1 MMSLQPDYSTLIRKK
16 MRFLSR
22 RLVMP
27 NDLNYA
33 NALFGGRALEWIDEE
48 AAIYAICQ
56 LETNCLVTKHIGEI
70 SFESPATQGDIV
82 EFGLVTKKVGRTSI
96 TVTCL
101 VRNKASKKT
110 ICLADDIVFVRVDP
124 VTRQPVEHGKT
135 MAGLQSQIE
144 LEMKSLNVESGVTN

>member
-1 MMSLQPDYSTLIRKK
+1 

-33 NALFGGRALEWIDEE
+33 NSLFGGRALEWIDEE

-70 SFESPATQGDIV
+70 SFESAAMQGDVV
-82 EFGLVTKKVGRTSI
+82 EFGLATKTVGNSSI

-101 VRNKASKKT
+101 VRNKATKKT
-110 ICLADDIVFVRVDP
+110 ICLADDIVFVKVDP
-124 VTRQPVEHGKT
+124 VSRKPIPHGKT
-135 MAGLQSQIE
+135 
-144 LEMKSLNVESGVTN
+144 LEQLSKQTKEEINKLNM

>member
-1 MMSLQPDYSTLIRKK
+1 

-33 NALFGGRALEWIDEE
+33 NSLFGGRALEWIDEE

-70 SFESPATQGDIV
+70 SFESAALQGDVV
-82 EFGLVTKKVGRTSI
+82 EFGLETKKVGKTSI

-101 VRNKASKKT
+101 VRNKATKKT
-110 ICLADDIVFVRVDP
+110 ICLADDIVFVQLDP
-124 VTRQPVEHGKT
+124 ETRLPMPHGKT
-135 MAGLQSQIE
+135 LAELSKQTEAEIE
-144 LEMKSLNVESGVTN
+144 TLNM

>member
-1 MMSLQPDYSTLIRKK
+1 

-33 NALFGGRALEWIDEE
+33 NSLFGGRALEWIDEE

-70 SFESPATQGDIV
+70 NFESAAMQGDVV
-82 EFGLVTKKVGRTSI
+82 EFGLATKKVGKTSI
-96 TVTCL
+96 TITCL
-101 VRNKASKKT
+101 VRNKATKKT
-110 ICLADDIVFVRVDP
+110 ICLADDIVFVKVDP
-124 VTRQPVEHGKT
+124 QSRQAVPHGKT
-135 MAGLQSQIE
+135 
-144 LEMKSLNVESGVTN
+144 LEQLSEQTAEEISNLKFS

>member
-1 MMSLQPDYSTLIRKK
+1 

-33 NALFGGRALEWIDEE
+33 NALFGGRAMEWIDEE
-48 AAIYAICQ
+48 AAIFAICQ

-70 SFESPATQGDIV
+70 TFESPALQGDIV
-82 EFGLVTKKVGRTSI
+82 EFGLETKSVGRTSI

-101 VRNKASKKT
+101 VRNKATKKT
-110 ICLADDIVFVRVDP
+110 ICLADDIVFVTLDP
-124 VTRQPVEHGKT
+124 TTRTPTPHGKT
-135 MAGLQSQIE
+135 
-144 LEMKSLNVESGVTN
+144 LEVLKAQTEAEVRSLNLSVD

>member
-1 MMSLQPDYSTLIRKK
+1 

-33 NALFGGRALEWIDEE
+33 QSLFGGRALAWIDEE

-56 LETNCLVTKHIGEI
+56 LESNCLVTKHIGEI

-82 EFGLVTKKVGRTSI
+82 EFGLATKRVGKTSI

-101 VRNKASKKT
+101 VRNKATKKT

-124 VTRQPVEHGKT
+124 DTRLPVEHGKT
-135 MAGLQSQIE
+135 LAQ
-144 LEMKSLNVESGVTN
+144 LETQTEDEIARLKL

>member
-1 MMSLQPDYSTLIRKK
+1 MEDCELVYSTLIRKK

-33 NALFGGRALEWIDEE
+33 NALFGGRALGWIDEE

-96 TVTCL
+96 TITCL
-101 VRNKASKKT
+101 VRNKATKKT

-124 VTRQPVEHGKT
+124 VTKLPVEHGKT
-135 MAGLQSQIE
+135 MQGLLSQTQQ
-144 LEMKSLNVESGVTN
+144 EMRVLNME

>member
-1 MMSLQPDYSTLIRKK
+1 

-33 NALFGGRALEWIDEE
+33 NALFGGRALAWIDEE

-70 SFESPATQGDIV
+70 TFESPALQGDVV
-82 EFGLVTKKVGRTSI
+82 EFGLEIKKVGKTSI

-101 VRNKASKKT
+101 MRNKVTKKT
-110 ICLADDIVFVRVDP
+110 ICLADDIVFVQVDP
-124 VTRQPVEHGKT
+124 VTRQPMPHGKNAQLLAQNT
-135 MAGLQSQIE
+135 L
-144 LEMKSLNVESGVTN
+144 

>member
-1 MMSLQPDYSTLIRKK
+1 

-27 NDLNYA
+27 SDLNYA
-33 NALFGGRALEWIDEE
+33 NSLFGGRALEWIDEE

-70 SFESPATQGDIV
+70 SFESPALQGDVV
-82 EFGLVTKKVGRTSI
+82 EFGLVTKKVGKTSI

-101 VRNKASKKT
+101 VRNKATKKT
-110 ICLADDIVFVRVDP
+110 ICLADDIVFVQVDP
-124 VTRQPVEHGKT
+124 ETRQPIPHGKT
-135 MAGLQSQIE
+135 KELLEQQTIE
-144 LEMKSLNVESGVTN
+144 EIKTLNMKPAQ

>member
-1 MMSLQPDYSTLIRKK
+1 

-33 NALFGGRALEWIDEE
+33 NSLFGGRALEWIDEE

-70 SFESPATQGDIV
+70 SFESPAMQGDVV
-82 EFGLVTKKVGRTSI
+82 EFGLVTKRVGKSSI

-101 VRNKASKKT
+101 VRNKATKKT
-110 ICLADDIVFVRVDP
+110 ICLADDIVFVQVDP
-124 VTRQPVEHGKT
+124 DTRLPIPHGKT
-135 MAGLQSQIE
+135 LQGLEKQLAE
-144 LEMKSLNVESGVTN
+144 EVKSLNI

>member
-1 MMSLQPDYSTLIRKK
+1 

-56 LETNCLVTKHIGEI
+56 LESNYLVTKHIGEI
-70 SFESPATQGDIV
+70 SFESPAMQGDVV
-82 EFGLVTKKVGRTSI
+82 EFGLATKSVGRTSI

-101 VRNKASKKT
+101 VRNKATKKT

-124 VTRQPVEHGKT
+124 ETRQPVPHGKSLEILEAQT
-135 MAGLQSQIE
+135 KEE
-144 LEMKSLNVESGVTN
+144 LKTLNMLD

>member
-1 MMSLQPDYSTLIRKK
+1 

-33 NALFGGRALEWIDEE
+33 NSLFGGRALEWIDEE

-70 SFESPATQGDIV
+70 SFESPAMQGDVV

-101 VRNKASKKT
+101 VRNKATKKT
-110 ICLADDIVFVRVDP
+110 ICLADDIVFVQLDP
-124 VTRQPVEHGKT
+124 ESRLPIPHGKT
-135 MAGLQSQIE
+135 
-144 LEMKSLNVESGVTN
+144 LEVLEQQTKVEINTLNM

>member
-1 MMSLQPDYSTLIRKK
+1 

-33 NALFGGRALEWIDEE
+33 NSLFGGRALEWIDEE

-56 LETNCLVTKHIGEI
+56 LDTNSLVTKHIGAI
-70 SFESPATQGDIV
+70 SFESPALQGDVV
-82 EFGLVTKKVGRTSI
+82 EFGLETKKVGKTSI

-101 VRNKASKKT
+101 VRNKATKKT
-110 ICLADDIVFVRVDP
+110 ICLADDIVFVQVDP
-124 VTRQPVEHGKT
+124 QTRAPIPHGKNQK
-135 MAGLQSQIE
+135 L
-144 LEMKSLNVESGVTN
+144 LEQQTADEVNALTI

>member
-1 MMSLQPDYSTLIRKK
+1 

-33 NALFGGRALEWIDEE
+33 NSLFGGRALEWIDEE

-56 LETNCLVTKHIGEI
+56 LETNYLVTKHIGEI
-70 SFESPATQGDIV
+70 SFESPAMQGDVV
-82 EFGLVTKKVGRTSI
+82 EFGLATKSLGRTSI

-101 VRNKASKKT
+101 VRNKATKKT

-124 VTRQPVEHGKT
+124 ETRMPIPHGKT
-135 MAGLQSQIE
+135 LEQLESQTVEEI
-144 LEMKSLNVESGVTN
+144 KTLNML

>member
-1 MMSLQPDYSTLIRKK
+1 

-33 NALFGGRALEWIDEE
+33 NSLFGGRALEWIDEE

-56 LETNCLVTKHIGEI
+56 LETNVLVTKHIGEI
-70 SFESPATQGDIV
+70 NFESPAMQGDVV
-82 EFGLVTKKVGRTSI
+82 EFGLVTKRLGVTSI

-101 VRNKASKKT
+101 VRNKATKKT
-110 ICLADDIVFVRVDP
+110 ICVADDIVFVCVDP
-124 VTRQPVEHGKT
+124 ETRLAVPHGKT
-135 MAGLQSQIE
+135 MAALEQQTIE
-144 LEMKSLNVESGVTN
+144 EEGF

>member
-1 MMSLQPDYSTLIRKK
+1 

-33 NALFGGRALEWIDEE
+33 NSLFGGRALEWIDEE

-70 SFESPATQGDIV
+70 SFESPALQGDVV
-82 EFGLVTKKVGRTSI
+82 EFGLATKKVGKTSI
-96 TVTCL
+96 TITCL
-101 VRNKASKKT
+101 VRNKATKNT
-110 ICLADDIVFVRVDP
+110 ICLADDIVFVQVDP
-124 VTRQPVEHGKT
+124 ITRAPMPHGKT
-135 MAGLQSQIE
+135 LEGLKQQT
-144 LEMKSLNVESGVTN
+144 KSEIDALHSS